1 MLGYRQT
8 RYYDQVRKALL
19 ALGKSEKDIR
29 SVAISKGTL
38 IVQLGKELNR
48 SNIDMWLRK
57 AANLNRESLKKEIK
71 AFRRKKAAA
80 RRKQR

>member
-29 SVAISKGTL
+29 SVAISKGAL
-38 IVQLGKELNR
+38 IVQLGKDLNR
-48 SNIDMWLRK
+48 RNVDMWLGK
-57 AANLNRESLKKEIK
+57 AASLTRENLKKEIK
-71 AFRRKKAAA
+71 AFRRKRAAA
-80 RRKQR
+80 RRR